1 MFIKKSA
8 FTLAEILITL
18 TIIGIIAVAVL
29 PRTFG
34 NMNAQAARNKFRTT
48 YAQIQTAFKM
58 ANEVDGVS
66 FLEKKLPNDVRAFF
80 KTYLK
85 AKEPTQS
92 HILATGGITFQLPN
106 GAQIILP
113 KETIGPG
120 KIIQKGNGCI
130 STTTLSE
137 KCVAYI
143 DINGTKGPN
152 SVLGTV
158 VTSGTNDTPEDET
171 DSCISGTYAINK
183 KIAKYNCVLRK
194 DVYYDIFPVVL
205 EDNNIVPYSNA
216 VKAALSQ
223 KISDAEEEKED
234 DNEPGMTTPEQ

>member
-8 FTLAEILITL
+8 FTLAEILITV

-34 NMNAQAARNKFRTT
+34 NTSAEAARNKFRTT

-66 FLEKKLPNDVRAFF
+66 FLNLNLANDIFDFF
-80 KTYLK
+80 KKYLR
-85 AKEPTQS
+85 AKMGTS
-92 HILATGGITFQLPN
+92 HPFFDNNSIQIKTFQLPN
-106 GAQIILP
+106 GAQIILRNT
-113 KETIGPG
+113 TISA
-120 KIIQKGNGCI
+120 IMLNNHEGCVA
-130 STTTLSE
+130 TTSLNK
-137 KCVAYI
+137 KCIAYI

-152 SVLGTV
+152 NVLGNV
-158 VTSGTNDTPEDET
+158 VFSGTDNTPADDTGA
-171 DSCISGTYAINK
+171 CISGTYAINTE
-183 KIAKYNCVLRK
+183 IANYNCVLRK

-223 KISDAEEEKED
+223 KLSDTEEEDGE
-234 DNEPGMTTPEQ
+234 